1 MTLQRLLSL
10 VRSCTDDYQM
20 IRPDDR
26 IAVGI
31 SGGKDSL
38 ALLRALAALKEFYPH
53 PFTLRAVT
61 VDMGFPGGTDFS
73 PVRDFCES
81 LGVEYTVVPTA
92 IYRVIFEE
100 RKEKNPCSLCAK
112 MRRGVIDRAAAELGC
127 NKLALGH
134 HADDVIDTF
143 LLNLFYGGSLSSFSP
158 VTYLEKS
165 GITLIRPMIYVWE
178 KELSGFIKK
187 QSLPVVKSACPADKN
202 TRRED
207 VKRLLLTLEKDNR
220 DIKAKIYGALR
231 RAELSGFRE
240 FKKQEKP

>member
-10 VRSCTDDYQM
+10 VRSCTDDYHM
-20 IRPDDR
+20 ISPGDR
-26 IAVGI
+26 IAVGV

-53 PFTLRAVT
+53 PFTLHAVT
-61 VDMGFPGGTDFS
+61 VDMGFPEGSDFGA
-73 PVRDFCES
+73 VRAYCQR
-81 LGVEYTVVPTA
+81 LGVDYTVVPTA

-112 MRRGVIDRAAAELGC
+112 MRRGAIDRAAAELGC

-158 VTYLEKS
+158 VTVLEKS

-178 KELSGFIKK
+178 KELSGFIKREAP
-187 QSLPVVKSACPADKN
+187 PVVKSPCPADKN

-207 VKRLLLTLEKDNR
+207 VKQLLLQMEKENR

>member
-1 MTLQRLLSL
+1 M
-10 VRSCTDDYQM
+10 
-20 IRPDDR
+20 
-26 IAVGI
+26 
-31 SGGKDSL
+31 
-38 ALLRALAALKEFYPH
+38 
-53 PFTLRAVT
+53 
-61 VDMGFPGGTDFS
+61 
-73 PVRDFCES
+73 
-81 LGVEYTVVPTA
+81 
-92 IYRVIFEE
+92 
-100 RKEKNPCSLCAK
+100 
-112 MRRGVIDRAAAELGC
+112 
-127 NKLALGH
+127 
-134 HADDVIDTF
+134 IDTF